1 MGRGLWI
8 CILGAALTGCAA
20 YSPLALNDRPS
31 LRPGLTALV
40 VAPEDLPLREFGSHR
55 LDLRRP
61 LDMDDIATIAVL
73 HNPDLKAARAKVGV
87 ARAQAFAAGLLPD
100 PQLSFDY
107 GFLVGGPGT
116 TNSIMTGLAQDILPL
131 LTLSTRKAAAKANE
145 RSVELDLL
153 WREWQTVSQ
162 ARLLFVKAISLEQQ
176 LRILQRNRDLFEQRY
191 RRSSEAMKRGDETLP
206 TVTPDLVAL
215 SSAESQLYDFNQLI
229 LKNKHDLNAL
239 LGLLPEAR
247 LRLANVAH
255 VTAINARKLM
265 PLLADLSARRPDL
278 LALKAGYNAQEER
291 VRQAIIEQFP
301 KLNIGSNLAK
311 DTSAVYTRSIA
322 ITVSL
327 PIFDRNQGK
336 IAIEHA
342 TRQQLHD
349 EYQARLDAAYGAAAR
364 LISELRLLESQ
375 YNAAGGSLKQL
386 REAADTAEQAY
397 QARNLDERT
406 YIDLRSSLLAKELAI
421 AKLRQAILEQRVTL
435 QTLIGSNLPTTTQY
449 LPRSP

>member
-1 MGRGLWI
+1 MGRGFWI
-8 CILGAALTGCAA
+8 YVLGAMLTGCAS
-20 YSPLALNDRPS
+20 YSPLVLNEQPN
-31 LRPGLTALV
+31 LRPNLKALV
-40 VAPEDLPLREFGSHR
+40 VAPVELPLRELGSR
-55 LDLRRP
+55 QLNLRRP
-61 LDMDDIATIAVL
+61 LDIDDVATIAVL

-100 PQLSFDY
+100 PQFSFDY
-107 GFLVGGPGT
+107 GFLVAGPGT

-131 LTLSTRKAAAKANE
+131 LTLSTRKAAAEANE

-153 WREWQTVSQ
+153 WKEWLTVSQ
-162 ARLLFVKAISLEQQ
+162 ARMFFIKAIALEQQ
-176 LRILQRNRDLFEQRY
+176 LRILQRSRELFEQLY
-191 RRSSEAMKRGDETLP
+191 KLSSEAMKRGDQTLP

-215 SSAESQLYDFNQLI
+215 SSAESQLYDLNQVI

-247 LRLANVAH
+247 LPLSN
-255 VTAINARKLM
+255 TAQIPAIDARKLM

-278 LALKAGYNAQEER
+278 LALKAGYDAQEEK
-291 VRQAIIEQFP
+291 VRQAIVEQFP

-311 DTSAVYTRSIA
+311 DTSAVYTRGLA
-322 ITVSL
+322 VTVSL
-327 PIFDRNQGK
+327 PVFDRNQGR

-349 EYQARLDAAYGAAAR
+349 EYQARLDAAYSAAAR
-364 LISELRLLESQ
+364 LVSELRLLERQ
-375 YNAAGGSLKQL
+375 YASARESLTQL
-386 REAADTAEQAY
+386 RDAAATAEQAY

-406 YIDLRSSLLAKELAI
+406 YIDLRTALLAKELAA

-435 QTLIGSNLPTTTQY
+435 QTLIGSNLPNALRPLSGT
-449 LPRSP
+449 P